1 MRHAVGVL
9 STAADLSLC
18 GTPRRHRAAMLP
30 PTHSSEIA
38 RGCRRGRY
46 DTNLIVASE
55 SEMIGAAFEARR
67 TVRKTK
73 STARFEEAV
82 HGDDVE

>member
-1 MRHAVGVL
+1 MAAV
-9 STAADLSLC
+9 DLSLC
-18 GTPRRHRAAMLP
+18 GTPRRHRVAVLLP
-30 PTHSSEIA
+30 IHSLEIA

-55 SEMIGAAFEARR
+55 SEMICETFAARR

-82 HGDDVE
+82 HG